1 MSNDGTAESGAD
13 EVLRLLPFGL
23 GDRIVREVQ
32 LARFIGKMAVDHGLS
47 QLQDRLAASGE
58 SVDTE
63 VTASDGSSEAPLNG
77 GPELVVVPSVD
88 SLAISDYDQLPAAH
102 IVPLLADLEGGDR
115 RGLRRGLRLQQPRER
130 LKLFL
135 TSYALFLTVNQ
146 FNLVRER

>member
-23 GDRIVREVQ
+23 GNRIVREVQ

-102 IVPLLADLEGGDR
+102 IVPLLADLEADELELIERYEQQTRARRTVLARLGQLSDR
-115 RGLRRGLRLQQPRER
+115 
-130 LKLFL
+130 
-135 TSYALFLTVNQ
+135 
-146 FNLVRER
+146 